1 MSDKDLEIVRL
12 REIVQKQEIYIA
24 ELEQDR
30 RDLML
35 MLQAQEGG
43 EDSGTGFSAQGKEL
57 SLIGEEEEED
67 DSTFY

>member
-1 MSDKDLEIVRL
+1 
-12 REIVQKQEIYIA
+12 
-24 ELEQDR
+24 
-30 RDLML
+30 ML

-43 EDSGTGFSAQGKEL
+43 EDSGTGFRAEGKEL